1 MYEWYHNRFKQNRRK
16 LIIMEDVKL
25 KYIDINEF
33 KGKIY
38 PYYLEIFSEKERKP
52 FKLIQK

>member
-1 MYEWYHNRFKQNRRK
+1 
-16 LIIMEDVKL
+16 MEDVKL

-52 FKLIQK
+52 FKLIQNHMKNNIQRL